1 MLGKNPLLIKS
12 PKDLVYTVADFTH
25 RLCVSSEK
33 DEVENDRG
41 KRGVRWVC
49 VWEASGRRQVT
60 ERM

>member
-1 MLGKNPLLIKS
+1 MLITS

-49 VWEASGRRQVT
+49 VVVGGGRLAVDGR
-60 ERM
+60 